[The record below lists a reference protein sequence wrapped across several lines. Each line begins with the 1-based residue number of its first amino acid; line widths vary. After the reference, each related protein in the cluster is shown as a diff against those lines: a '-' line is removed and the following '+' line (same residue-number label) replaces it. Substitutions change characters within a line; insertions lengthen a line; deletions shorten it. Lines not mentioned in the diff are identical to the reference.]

1 MQYKP
6 ESVSQ
11 PSRASAVMTHHR
23 GWAFLEQG
31 SIALIV
37 LVLIGIVLGAYFGLK
52 SNVNV
57 GKESSNI
64 QSIIT
69 STQNLLKGS
78 DGYTFT
84 SGAKMMGSLIQ
95 MKALPKTMTV
105 RGTASSGNATLYNG
119 WGGAV
124 TLSPVTVSG
133 FANGFSLTYEL
144 VPQDACVQLSTQL
157 SRVGIADAIT
167 INSTAH
173 TNGIVTTEEAS
184 AQCSADNGST
194 GTNKIIFTVNS

>member
-11 PSRASAVMTHHR
+11 PSRAPAVMAHHR